1 VGSSVKTLEIAIF
14 GQSGRLYGPRG
25 ECWGGNVRAQSSHT
39 LEGALIVFSFM
50 GYPFHCPRKAP
61 PLLLGVSGRQHHN
74 WWGTGTG
81 SGRLGH

>member
-1 VGSSVKTLEIAIF
+1 MDLQSSVVKPVTSENACRPNNF
-14 GQSGRLYGPRG
+14 
-25 ECWGGNVRAQSSHT
+25 RAHFTQ
-39 LEGALIVFSFM
+39 V